1 MCSKWRRIEVAVQYT
16 LKEVVEMKQIA
27 ILFYFSSSSLPIDL
41 FGWNKMVKRNVEHLR
56 VNNVD
61 LRPLFL
67 RVEIIN
73 IAIIV

>member
-1 MCSKWRRIEVAVQYT
+1 
-16 LKEVVEMKQIA
+16 MKQIA